1 MAATGS
7 NHEARHLAQPP
18 RGFQGTV
25 LGRRGLH
32 FPIWAAAVLLLAALA
47 FLVFP
52 ATPGSAETASI
63 EAAATDPNAIVV
75 PILFPFENRVTWT
88 DTFGAARSGG
98 RTHAGNDLMAPKM
111 TPILA
116 VVDGKADWLN
126 LTGKLS
132 SYNNLPYYNILLRG
146 DDGNDYFYIH
156 LNNDTPG
163 TDDGLG
169 GVQYA
174 YAPGLTNGTH
184 VHRGDVIGYVGDS
197 GNAED
202 SVSHLHFEIHLG
214 GYVAASAGQ
223 TRTPS
228 AIDPYASL
236 KAAPTLAE
244 WIAAG
249 KPPLTTTTTKPG
261 STTTTTAPKP
271 TTTTTAPKPTT
282 TTTTVPTT
290 AVPGFT
296 DVRTTDWF
304 YADFAQARAAGVVT
318 EVADQ
323 RFRPYSQVSRAL
335 FTVYLVRAMAPAERA
350 AFDAAAADA
359 AAGSGAVAAEGG
371 TLADPAALDP
381 ALDPAVLQPAPVTDT
396 TAVDPT
402 ADPAALDPAATPAAA
417 KNDPIAVSAADGGDS
432 ASFTDVPSTYWAYKE
447 IQVAARLGLV
457 RGTGDGTTF
466 SPDQLITRAQM
477 ATMMCRA
484 LGSDPNENWA
494 GTAAAAYL
502 VYKDVPKGYWAQ
514 GAIFMTNYLGLMC
527 GDAKDCFRPEE
538 NANRAQAITVMAR
551 LLRLLEGGSGS

>member
-32 FPIWAAAVLLLAALA
+32 SPIWAAAVLLLAALA

-75 PILFPFENRVTWT
+75 PILFPLEHRVTWT

-116 VVDGKADWLN
+116 VVDGKVDWLN

-156 LNNDTPG
+156 LNNDTPD
-163 TDDGLG
+163 TDDGNG

-174 YAPGLTNGTH
+174 YAPGLANGTR

-202 SVSHLHFEIHLG
+202 TVSHLHFEIHLG

-271 TTTTTAPKPTT
+271 TTTTTAPRPTT

-290 AVPGFT
+290 TVLGFT

-304 YADFAQARAAGVVT
+304 YTDFAQARGAGVVT

-335 FTVYLVRAMAPAERA
+335 FTVYLVRAMAPAELA
-350 AFDAAAADA
+350 AFDAADADA
-359 AAGSGAVAAEGG
+359 AASAEAAPEAE
-371 TLADPAALDP
+371 TPADPSALDP
-381 ALDPAVLQPAPVTDT
+381 AIPEPAPVTDT
-396 TAVDPT
+396 DAVDPT
-402 ADPAALDPAATPAAA
+402 DDAAALDPAAASAAA
-417 KNDPIAVSAADGGDS
+417 TTDPTAANAAETGDS
-432 ASFTDVPSTYWAYKE
+432 ATFTDVPSTYWAYKE

-466 SPDQLITRAQM
+466 SPDQLTTRAQM

-502 VYKDVPKGYWAQ
+502 VYKDVSKGYWAQ

-538 NANRAQAITVMAR
+538 NANRAQTITVMAR

>member
-1 MAATGS
+1 MTVAGS
-7 NHEARHLAQPP
+7 DSRKNGWPRFSNRFVHRARAP
-18 RGFQGTV
+18 RRPRFAFWVGT
-25 LGRRGLH
+25 
-32 FPIWAAAVLLLAALA
+32 VLLLAALA
-47 FLVFP
+47 SLVFP
-52 ATPGSAETASI
+52 AARGSAGTLPVGV
-63 EAAATDPNAIVV
+63 AAAGTGEVV
-75 PILFPFENRVTWT
+75 PILFPLEERVSWT
-88 DTFGAARSGG
+88 DTFGDPRSGG
-98 RTHAGNDLMAPKM
+98 RTHAGNDLLAPKM
-111 TPILA
+111 TPLLA
-116 VVDGKADWLN
+116 VVDGKVDWLN

-163 TDDGLG
+163 TDDGQG

-174 YAPGLTNGTH
+174 YAPGLTNGTR

-202 SVSHLHFEIHLG
+202 TVSHLHFEIHLG

-249 KPPLTTTTTKPG
+249 KPSLTTGGTTPQPTTT
-261 STTTTTAPKP
+261 STDPAPT

-282 TTTTVPTT
+282 TTTTAPKPTT
-290 AVPGFT
+290 TTTLANGAVPGYT

-304 YADFAQARAAGVVT
+304 YADFAQARTAGVVT
-318 EVADQ
+318 EAADQ

-335 FTVYLVRAMAPAERA
+335 FTVYLVRAMAPSELNGQ
-350 AFDAAAADA
+350 DA
-359 AAGSGAVAAEGG
+359 AAGVTGEDPGAESHGF
-371 TLADPAALDP
+371 AD
-381 ALDPAVLQPAPVTDT
+381 
-396 TAVDPT
+396 
-402 ADPAALDPAATPAAA
+402 
-417 KNDPIAVSAADGGDS
+417 VSRS
-432 ASFTDVPSTYWAYKE
+432 YWAYEE

-457 RGTGDGTTF
+457 RGTGDGSMF

-484 LGSDPNENWA
+484 LGSDPNDGWA
-494 GTAAAAYL
+494 GAAAAAYL
-502 VYKDVPKGYWAQ
+502 VYNDVPKGYWAQ
-514 GAIFMTNYLGLMC
+514 GAILMTNYLGLLC
-527 GDAKDCFRPEE
+527 GDANGSFRPEE

-551 LLRLLEGGSGS
+551 LLRLLEGGPGS

>member
-1 MAATGS
+1 M
-7 NHEARHLAQPP
+7 
-18 RGFQGTV
+18 
-25 LGRRGLH
+25 
-32 FPIWAAAVLLLAALA
+32 
-47 FLVFP
+47 
-52 ATPGSAETASI
+52 
-63 EAAATDPNAIVV
+63 
-75 PILFPFENRVTWT
+75 
-88 DTFGAARSGG
+88 
-98 RTHAGNDLMAPKM
+98 
-111 TPILA
+111 
-116 VVDGKADWLN
+116 
-126 LTGKLS
+126 
-132 SYNNLPYYNILLRG
+132 RG

-163 TDDGLG
+163 TDDGKG

-174 YAPGLTNGTH
+174 YAPGLTNGTR

-202 SVSHLHFEIHLG
+202 TVSHLHFEIHLG

-271 TTTTTAPKPTT
+271 TTTTTAPRPTT

-335 FTVYLVRAMAPAERA
+335 FTVYLVRAMAPAELA
-350 AFDAAAADA
+350 AFDAAAAAAAADA
-359 AAGSGAVAAEGG
+359 AASMGVAAEAE
-371 TLADPAALDP
+371 TPADPSALDP
-381 ALDPAVLQPAPVTDT
+381 GRCPC
-396 TAVDPT
+396 
-402 ADPAALDPAATPAAA
+402 AD
-417 KNDPIAVSAADGGDS
+417 
-432 ASFTDVPSTYWAYKE
+432 
-447 IQVAARLGLV
+447 R
-457 RGTGDGTTF
+457 
-466 SPDQLITRAQM
+466 
-477 ATMMCRA
+477 
-484 LGSDPNENWA
+484 
-494 GTAAAAYL
+494 
-502 VYKDVPKGYWAQ
+502 
-514 GAIFMTNYLGLMC
+514 C
-527 GDAKDCFRPEE
+527 GRSY
-538 NANRAQAITVMAR
+538 
-551 LLRLLEGGSGS
+551 G